1 MCTTPF
7 FRVGYDVHVA
17 ALVQSA
23 VVVWNDGVT
32 VQIGDKPFYPS
43 FPLLSFAE
51 VQKAVQMPENVDEEV
66 KRCDCA
72 EVDEWTDLW
81 ATVSSHGN
89 IASRYAPHYSAQL

>member
-51 VQKAVQMPENVDEEV
+51 VQKAVQMPENVEEEME
-66 KRCDCA
+66 RCDRA
-72 EVDEWTDLW
+72 RVDGWTDLW
-81 ATVSSHGN
+81 GICLLTWK
-89 IASRYAPHYSAQL
+89 YSF